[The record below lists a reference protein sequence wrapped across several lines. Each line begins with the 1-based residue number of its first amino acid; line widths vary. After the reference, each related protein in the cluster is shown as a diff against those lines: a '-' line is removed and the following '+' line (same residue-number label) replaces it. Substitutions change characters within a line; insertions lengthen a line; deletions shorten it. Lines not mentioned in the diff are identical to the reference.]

1 MSIQYAKKRKNKK
14 ALIIG
19 AIISLLLIAAIIGT
33 VIFKNNEA
41 RHLAGN
47 DQNDL
52 QSQNEEDNEKP
63 QKTETSNNEQQPNP
77 SKSNEQAKDD
87 KKTPAVQPDSNGYI
101 PGQKLP
107 VDPTYI
113 KGVLIANKKYPLPS
127 TFAPGEN
134 SDAKAAFGTMA
145 EAAKRSG
152 FVLMPFSGYRS
163 FERQIELYDK
173 YVTRDGV
180 EAADRYSAR
189 PGYSEHQTGLTYDIG
204 EKGKEDVWLTEA
216 FGETPAGKWVAEH
229 AHEYG
234 FIMRYPKGKEEITG
248 YMYESWHFRYVGVD
262 IATEIYKRQGTLE
275 EYLGISK

>member
-1 MSIQYAKKRKNKK
+1 
-14 ALIIG
+14 
-19 AIISLLLIAAIIGT
+19 
-33 VIFKNNEA
+33 
-41 RHLAGN
+41 
-47 DQNDL
+47 
-52 QSQNEEDNEKP
+52 
-63 QKTETSNNEQQPNP
+63 
-77 SKSNEQAKDD
+77 
-87 KKTPAVQPDSNGYI
+87 
-101 PGQKLP
+101 
-107 VDPTYI
+107 
-113 KGVLIANKKYPLPS
+113 
-127 TFAPGEN
+127 
-134 SDAKAAFGTMA
+134 
-145 EAAKRSG
+145 
-152 FVLMPFSGYRS
+152 
-163 FERQIELYDK
+163 
-173 YVTRDGV
+173 GV